1 MKKFWLGFVAGI
13 VLIVLVFFATY
24 MVMVNRLFDAVE
36 QDYQPQENI
45 TAPIELPTQN
55 VIDYQ
60 EIIDTSKPIV
70 ALFYVD
76 WCGYCRR
83 FMPIFGDYAKKYNK
97 DFTFAIINC
106 DLPENRA
113 VALENNIRSFP
124 TLKIIDKQIDYA
136 VPVDIGATQSEK
148 IFEQEVKKHLKLRQ
162 KLVK

>member
-1 MKKFWLGFVAGI
+1 MKKFWLGFAAGVGFA
-13 VLIVLVFFATY
+13 VLALFITY
-24 MVMVNRLFDAVE
+24 MVIANKWAEALTD
-36 QDYQPQENI
+36 DYKTQENI
-45 TAPIELPTQN
+45 VAPIELPAQN

-60 EIIDTSKPIV
+60 EIIDNSKPIV

-113 VALENNIRSFP
+113 IAVENNIRSFP
-124 TLKIIDKQIDYA
+124 TLKIIDKQIDYV
-136 VPVDIGATQSEK
+136 VPVEIGATQSEK
-148 IFEQEVKKHLKLRQ
+148 IFDQEVKKHLKLRQ
-162 KLVK
+162 KLIK